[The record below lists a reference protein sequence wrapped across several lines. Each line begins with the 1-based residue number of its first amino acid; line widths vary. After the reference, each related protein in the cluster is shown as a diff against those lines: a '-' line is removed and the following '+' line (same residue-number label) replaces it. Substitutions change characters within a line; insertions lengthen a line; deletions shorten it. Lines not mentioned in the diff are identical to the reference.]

1 MKTYVYFI
9 RHAESNFVFGKERER
24 PITEKGIID
33 SKKLLEKLSNIKFDH
48 VISSPYK
55 RAIQTI
61 EPLAKNSEIEL
72 FEGLR
77 EKSLKGEFKLDKS
90 SIEYAIKKSFIDIDF
105 KLEGGETTSDV
116 QNRAIPIIERAL
128 DDKRIKNIAVGTHG
142 NILTSILNY
151 YNQSFGYDFWKSSS
165 KPDIYK
171 CEFHKKE
178 LVNIERIKDVEHSDQ

>member
-1 MKTYVYFI
+1 MKTYVYFV

-33 SKKLLEKLSNIKFDH
+33 SQKISEKLRNIKFDH
-48 VISSPYK
+48 YISSSYK

-61 EPLAKNSEIEL
+61 EPLAKNSDIEL
-72 FEGLR
+72 FEELR

-90 SIEYAIKKSFIDIDF
+90 SIEDAIKKSFIDIDF
-105 KLEGGETTSDV
+105 KLEGGESTRDV
-116 QNRAIPIIERAL
+116 QNRAIPIIERAI

-151 YNQSFGYDFWKSSS
+151 YNQSIGYDFWKSSS

-178 LVNIERIKDVEHSDQ
+178 LMNIERIKGVDHNEQ